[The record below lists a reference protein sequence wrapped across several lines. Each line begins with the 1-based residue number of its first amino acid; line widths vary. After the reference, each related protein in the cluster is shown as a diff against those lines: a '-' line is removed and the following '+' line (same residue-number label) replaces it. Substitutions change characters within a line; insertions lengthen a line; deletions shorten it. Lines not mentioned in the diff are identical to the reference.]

1 MDSASGISFLVAF
14 GAGLISF
21 LSPCILPL
29 VPSYMS
35 VISGGASYEELRGLA
50 AGPNAL
56 RRTIFAHAVLFVLGF
71 SAVFVALG
79 ASVTLLGQTLGRYQA
94 EMTRVGGILI
104 VLFGFYMMGVL
115 KLRLF
120 LRELRLIK
128 LTGKPLG
135 VLGPFLVG
143 LSFGLGWTPC
153 VGPTLGAI
161 LTLASGAESPSLG
174 AFLLAI
180 YAAGLAVPF
189 LLSAV
194 AFNAF
199 LTFFGR
205 FNSFMPTLQKLGGM
219 VLVAMGVLLFTGY
232 LTVLNAYAMA
242 LTPEWLWRW
251 L

>member
-1 MDSASGISFLVAF
+1 MDIAAGISFLVAF

-21 LSPCILPL
+21 LSPCVLPL
-29 VPSYMS
+29 VPSYIS
-35 VISGGASYEELRGLA
+35 VISGASYEELRGLA
-50 AGPNAL
+50 VGRNTL
-56 RRTIFAHAVLFVLGF
+56 RKTIFINSMLFILGF
-71 SAVFVALG
+71 SMVFVVLG
-79 ASVTLLGQTLGRYQA
+79 ASVTLVGQTLGQYQGA
-94 EMTRVGGILI
+94 MIKVGGVLI
-104 VLFGFYMMGVL
+104 VLFGLSLMGVL
-115 KLRLF
+115 KPLAF
-120 LRELRLIK
+120 LREFRLLRL
-128 LTGKPLG
+128 TSTPVG

-161 LTLASGAESPSLG
+161 LTLASGAESLRQG
-174 AFLLAI
+174 TALLAV

-199 LTFFGR
+199 LTFFRR
-205 FNSFMPTLQKLGGM
+205 FSSLMPTLQKVGGV

-232 LTVLNAYAMA
+232 LTVLNTYAIA
-242 LTPEWLWRW
+242 LTPQWLWGW